1 MHSALRAFAVLSI
14 FAVISVAWLVL
25 GGVMSSRTASQ
36 SRATSERVS
45 DLWGSPQTQQP
56 PDFLFLSGDRA
67 EKPPA
72 SGQPVE
78 GLHQSPIAT
87 RIKVDLGLDQRLKG
101 LTWYSLY
108 DVVFDGAW
116 TYENDG
122 QEPGIL
128 RLSFALPDPNAVY
141 DGFHLTVDGVEVKEA
156 PTAGVFT
163 TNIPVAAGRVVHVAA
178 AYRSRGL
185 DEWRYARREGAAPLK
200 DFSLE
205 MTTNFRDV
213 DFPSMTL
220 SPSTKERTATGYA
233 LSWHFEQLV
242 SGLGIGL
249 AMPKRIQPGEL
260 ASSLAFSA
268 PISLFFFFLIL
279 AVLARLRNLDIHPIN
294 YFFLGAAFFSFHL
307 LFSYSVDHL
316 PLLFAFGLSSA
327 VSLVMV
333 VSYLRL
339 VVSARFAYRE
349 AAAAQ
354 LIYLVGFSLAHFLEG
369 LTGLTLTV
377 LSVLTLFLLM
387 MLTGRIRWSEVLRA
401 KNAELKHEGPSMP
414 APGATWAVQGD
425 QAPPMT

>member
-1 MHSALRAFAVLSI
+1 MHQAARAFVVLTI
-14 FAVISVAWLVL
+14 FAVISAAWLVL

-56 PDFLFLSGDRA
+56 PECLFIAGSETSGHSVDKPA
-67 EKPPA
+67 EAP
-72 SGQPVE
+72 
-78 GLHQSPIAT
+78 HQSPSAT
-87 RIKVDLGLDQRLKG
+87 RIHVDLALDQRLKG

-108 DVVFDGAW
+108 DVGFDGEW
-116 TYENDG
+116 TFENPSEEAG
-122 QEPGIL
+122 TL

-141 DGFHLTVDGVEVKEA
+141 DAFHLTIDGAEVKAA
-156 PTAGVFT
+156 PAGGVFT
-163 TNIPVAAGRVVHVAA
+163 TDLPVEAGQAVHIAAG
-178 AYRSRGL
+178 YKSRGL
-185 DEWRYARREGAAPLK
+185 DEWRYARRESAAPLR

-213 DFPSMTL
+213 DFPSRTL
-220 SPSTKERTATGYA
+220 SPSTKEKTSTGYS
-233 LSWHFEQLV
+233 LSWRFEQLV
-242 SGLGIGL
+242 SGFGVGMS
-249 AMPKRIQPGEL
+249 MPKRIQPGEL
-260 ASSLAFSA
+260 ASSLSFSA
-268 PISLFFFFLIL
+268 PISLFFFFLIV
-279 AVLARLRNLDIHPIN
+279 AVLAKLRNLDIHPIN

-316 PLLFAFGLSSA
+316 PLIVAFAISSA

-354 LIYLVGFSLAHFLEG
+354 LVYLVGFSLAHFLDG

-387 MLTGRIRWSEVLRA
+387 MLTGRIRWSEVLRS
-401 KNAELKHEGPSMP
+401 KPDEGRGSAMP
-414 APGATWAVQGD
+414 APGATWAVPSE
-425 QAPPMT
+425 QAPPST